1 MWIKEEKFLHI
12 RFQHKLMRRLT
23 IIWPLHAGIVT
34 QHIFVFFFPTKYL
47 YSHFY
52 IKTAL
57 YISLMSVPDW
67 DLPTGKKESFWVNPS
82 LISFC
87 SLIFYFVFF
96 IFLLLSL
103 FVFWQTKCA
112 HEKKKINM
120 RAKNSNYVFWPAADC
135 FRALRVSDEGVFIST
150 NQSAVFQYSFRFNT
164 SPRNDKMHK

>member
-1 MWIKEEKFLHI
+1 MWMKEEKFLHI
-12 RFQHKLMRRLT
+12 RFQHKLMRRFT
-23 IIWPLHAGIVT
+23 IIWPLHAVIVT
-34 QHIFVFFFPTKYL
+34 QHIFVFFPTKYL

-57 YISLMSVPDW
+57 YISLMSVPGW

-96 IFLLLSL
+96 MFLLLSL

-112 HEKKKINM
+112 HEKKKINL

-150 NQSAVFQYSFRFNT
+150 NQSVVFQYFFRFNT

>member
-1 MWIKEEKFLHI
+1 MNEGRKISSHTVSTQIDEAIYNYMTSSCRDRNTAYFCLFFQRNTSIHI
-12 RFQHKLMRRLT
+12 
-23 IIWPLHAGIVT
+23 
-34 QHIFVFFFPTKYL
+34 
-47 YSHFY
+47 FY

-57 YISLMSVPDW
+57 YISLMSVPGW

-112 HEKKKINM
+112 HEKKKINL